1 MNYKL
6 ILIVLG
12 AILISAS
19 STETQYLA
27 PPENYK
33 HWQRLQK
40 VCEEGRKTYG
50 VNEFVENGKV
60 CRWTFVPYWP
70 DKKDK

>member
-1 MNYKL
+1 MNYRL

-12 AILISAS
+12 AMLISAS
-19 STETQYLA
+19 STESQYLA

-33 HWQRLQK
+33 HWQKLQK

-70 DKKDK
+70 EKKDK

>member
-1 MNYKL
+1 MKL
-6 ILIVLG
+6 IKLA
-12 AILISAS
+12 AILLITFILTGSSSDQLIS
-19 STETQYLA
+19 

-33 HWQRLQK
+33 HWQKLEK

-60 CRWTFVPYWP
+60 CRWTFVPYWGV
-70 DKKDK
+70 KK

>member
-19 STETQYLA
+19 STETQYSS

-33 HWQRLQK
+33 HWQKLQK

-70 DKKDK
+70 EKKEK

>member
-12 AILISAS
+12 AMLISAS
-19 STETQYLA
+19 STEPQYLS

-33 HWQRLQK
+33 HWQKLQK

-50 VNEFVENGKV
+50 ANEFVENGKV

-70 DKKDK
+70 EKKEK